1 MEGME
6 NRVILVLTILTVI
19 FFMSTVGSC
28 NNAHRL
34 KLARDKE
41 MATRLDLEEKMNK
54 FIQEKTAWENKL
66 DSLTQDL
73 EKEKATH
80 EATKQSLTQE
90 QLVNQSLKEEL
101 QKLTKL
107 KETLEDDLK
116 EALIKSK
123 SETKR

>member
-1 MEGME
+1 MQGLE

-28 NNAHRL
+28 SNAHRL

-54 FIQEKTAWENKL
+54 FVQEKTTWEDKL

-73 EKEKATH
+73 EKEKAAH
-80 EATKQSLTQE
+80 EATKGVLTQE
-90 QLVNQSLKEEL
+90 QLVTQSLKEEL
-101 QKLTKL
+101 EKLTQL

-116 EALIKSK
+116 EALIKGK
-123 SETKR
+123 SGTKR